1 MFGQGKKAYPL
12 YAVEK
17 STNKQRLNPTLLK
30 QIKTSLGAER
40 EVLIALKDKEI
51 EELQKSIQENRE
63 ISDDE
68 NEDRAIGERARERIT
83 KNQKRI
89 DALEKFEEG
98 TLLRLKS
105 EKHMKEIWF
114 DSLSCCP
121 GSWSND
127 WSDFERI
134 DKRP

>member
-1 MFGQGKKAYPL
+1 MLKMFGQGKKAYPL

-89 DALEKFEEG
+89 DALE
-98 TLLRLKS
+98 
-105 EKHMKEIWF
+105 
-114 DSLSCCP
+114 
-121 GSWSND
+121 N
-127 WSDFERI
+127 ER
-134 DKRP
+134 

>member
-51 EELQKSIQENRE
+51 
-63 ISDDE
+63 
-68 NEDRAIGERARERIT
+68 
-83 KNQKRI
+83 
-89 DALEKFEEG
+89 
-98 TLLRLKS
+98 
-105 EKHMKEIWF
+105 
-114 DSLSCCP
+114 
-121 GSWSND
+121 
-127 WSDFERI
+127 
-134 DKRP
+134 